1 MSTLHEELLARID
14 ELGQHL
20 TGCVSCTTCEAS
32 ALTGLARAVVELH
45 APRPCNCREAKHVIC
60 AGCPGHA
67 VVCATRLA
75 IAEALGIGETPK

>member
-1 MSTLHEELLARID
+1 MSTLYERLLHRLEGAAPDHEER
-14 ELGQHL
+14 
-20 TGCVSCTTCEAS
+20 VEA
-32 ALTGLARAVVELH
+32 AVRAAVELH

-75 IAEALGIGETPK
+75 IAEALGIGETP

>member
-1 MSTLHEELLARID
+1 MSDLHERLLHRLEGAAPDHEER
-14 ELGQHL
+14 
-20 TGCVSCTTCEAS
+20 VEA
-32 ALTGLARAVVELH
+32 AVRAVVELH

-75 IAEALGIGETPK
+75 IAEALGIGETP